1 MRARFL
7 EWFALCLLVVAGA
20 WLLFHSSR
28 TAPADKA
35 ARRAVFTSVHS
46 GATAPDPLAGLA
58 NPAGASPAGVVKTN
72 RYAYRLTNTAKPL
85 GELVHDRRAV
95 LLENALIDTGS
106 PLNFSI
112 PKHLRAAGDP
122 GAYIVQARG
131 PITAAFRATL
141 AQAGA
146 GIVSYIP
153 NDAYLVRVPAAGAGA
168 LAAQSAGA
176 VGDSLRAVL
185 QDSSLAA
192 GPGRGAEIPAGERA
206 VEPRPVR
213 RRRGPDHPAD

>member
-1 MRARFL
+1 MVCVVPAGRGGRVA
-7 EWFALCLLVVAGA
+7 VVATPAGRRP
-20 WLLFHSSR
+20 R
-28 TAPADKA
+28 TRPPPGGLHLGPL
-35 ARRAVFTSVHS
+35 RRHRA
-46 GATAPDPLAGLA
+46 DPLVGLA
-58 NPAGASPAGVVKTN
+58 NPAGASPAGMVKTN
-72 RYAYRLTNTAKPL
+72 RFAYRLTNTAKPL
-85 GELVHDRRAV
+85 GELVHDRQAI

-112 PKHLRAAGDP
+112 PAHLRAQGDP

-131 PITAAFRATL
+131 PINAAFRATL

-146 GIVSYIP
+146 DIVSYIP
-153 NDAYLVRVPAAGAGA
+153 NDAYLVHVPAAGAGA

-185 QDSSLAA
+185 QDSSRRCSGLAV
-192 GPGRGAEIPAGERA
+192 EQKYSAGERA

-213 RRRGPDHPAD
+213 RHGGADDPAD